1 MSLRNVE
8 LQTVGLHIGSP
19 RLHFET
25 GRNIPLPKAG
35 VLTNPG
41 ISIFGDAV
49 DGEKATVTIYP
60 VHADSNQPS
69 MRRSLFVNGN
79 SVLQGDSQTANALT
93 VSGGKTHTAR
103 FYGLQHTD
111 AVYIDGDLF
120 VSGSIDGGNKGRL
133 ASRFG
138 TADSLPPKSFD
149 IKHPTKGNGWR
160 LRHVSLEGPESA
172 VFYRGRLTGS
182 NTIELPYYWKDLVHE
197 DSITV
202 SIQPIG
208 STQKI
213 IVMEYNNEKVVLSG
227 NTDCFFHVFGERKDV
242 NPLLTEYEG
251 NDRYDYPDPN
261 FNENSEISVE
271 DRNYTDPNYSF
282 PRNTITS

>member
-49 DGEKATVTIYP
+49 NGEKATVTIYP
-60 VHADSNQPS
+60 PHADSNQPS
-69 MRRSLFVNGN
+69 ILSLFVDGN
-79 SVLQGDSQTANALT
+79 TRLRGDNQSDHGLE
-93 VSGGKTHTAR
+93 VSGGKSV
-103 FYGLQHTD
+103 D
-111 AVYIDGDLF
+111 SVYIHGDLY
-120 VSGSIDGGNKGRL
+120 VSGQTDTGWKGRL
-133 ASRFG
+133 AGRFG

-149 IKHPTKGNGWR
+149 IKHPTKGKGWR

-227 NTDCFFHVFGERKDV
+227 NTDCFFHVFGE
-242 NPLLTEYEG
+242 
-251 NDRYDYPDPN
+251 
-261 FNENSEISVE
+261 
-271 DRNYTDPNYSF
+271 
-282 PRNTITS
+282 

>member
-1 MSLRNVE
+1 MSFKNISIE
-8 LQTVGLHIGSP
+8 TVGLHVGASKWNVPDQAILS
-19 RLHFET
+19 
-25 GRNIPLPKAG
+25 KAG
-35 VLTNPG
+35 TFTCSG
-41 ISIFGDAV
+41 MSIFGDCSDIGGV
-49 DGEKATVTIYP
+49 ATVTIGT
-60 VHADSNQPS
+60 ADED
-69 MRRSLFVNGN
+69 SLQKNMKLSLNVKGN
-79 SVLQGDSQTANALT
+79 SVLQGDSQTPNGLR
-93 VSGGKTHTAR
+93 VSGGSSPN
-103 FYGLQHTD
+103 
-111 AVYIDGDLF
+111 AVYIDGDLY
-120 VSGSIDGGNKGRL
+120 VSGSTDTGNKGRL

-138 TADSLPPKSFD
+138 VADALPPKPFD

-213 IVMEYNNEKVVLSG
+213 IVMEFDNEKVVLSG